1 MIEKSTSEKVMEVF
15 LDNPTTK
22 FHLRELS
29 RLLNLSMTTIISTT
43 DALTNNN
50 LIIKEKGKV
59 VTTVYANRDGDWF
72 RWYKKSTNLFSAYL
86 SGLVEYLIKE
96 YNHPKAIILFGSY
109 ARGEDIERSDID
121 IAILTGKK
129 LKPDLDKYEKKLKRN
144 ISVHETD
151 VEKISEEFESNL
163 KNGIVLEGAW

>member
-15 LDNPTTK
+15 LDNPSTK

-43 DALTNNN
+43 DELASND

-59 VTTVYANRDGDWF
+59 MTIVYANRESDWF
-72 RWYKKSTNLFSAYL
+72 RWYKKSANLFSAY
-86 SGLVEYLIKE
+86 SSELVGYLIKE
-96 YNHPKAIILFGSY
+96 YTHPKVIILFGSY
-109 ARGEDIERSDID
+109 ARGEDIEKSDID
-121 IAILTGKK
+121 IAVITEKK
-129 LKPDLDKYEKKLKRN
+129 LKIHLDKYEKKLKRK
-144 ISVHETD
+144 ISIHEIKI
-151 VEKISEEFESNL
+151 EKVSEEFKSNL